1 MPRSVKSRG
10 RSKYRNRK
18 VTIDGITFASAHEA
32 DRYRELSLM
41 QRAGLISGM
50 ELQKPYELIPAQ
62 YETVTR
68 YGKKGQRLKDGRKCL
83 EKSVVYIA
91 DFVYDQNGET
101 IVEDAK
107 GMRTPDYIIKRKLM
121 LYVRGIRIR
130 EV

>member
-1 MPRSVKSRG
+1 MLRSVKSRG

-18 VTIDGITFASAHEA
+18 VTIDGITFASTHEA

-62 YETVTR
+62 YETVAR

-121 LYVRGIRIR
+121 LYIRGVRIK

>member
-1 MPRSVKSRG
+1 
-10 RSKYRNRK
+10 
-18 VTIDGITFASAHEA
+18 
-32 DRYRELSLM
+32 M
-41 QRAGLISGM
+41 QRAGLISGL

-62 YETVTR
+62 YETVAR

-121 LYVRGIRIR
+121 LYVRGVRIK

>member
-1 MPRSVKSRG
+1 MPRNVKG
-10 RSKYRNRK
+10 WGKPKYGNRK
-18 VTIDGITFASAHEA
+18 VTIDGITFDSAHEA

-41 QRAGLISGM
+41 QRAGLISGL
-50 ELQKPYELIPAQ
+50 ELQKPYELIPTQ
-62 YETVTR
+62 YETVAC
-68 YGKKGQRLKDGRKCL
+68 YGKRGQRLQDGRKCL

-91 DFVYDQNGET
+91 DFVYDQGGVT

-121 LYVRGIRIR
+121 LYVHGVRIK

>member
-32 DRYRELSLM
+32 GRYRELSPM
-41 QRAGLISGM
+41 QRAGLISGL

-62 YETVTR
+62 YETVAR
-68 YGKKGQRLKDGRKCL
+68 YGKRGQRLKDGRKCL

-121 LYVRGIRIR
+121 LYVRGVRIK

>member
-32 DRYRELSLM
+32 GRYRELSLM
-41 QRAGLISGM
+41 QRARLISGL

-62 YETVTR
+62 YETVAR

-121 LYVRGIRIR
+121 LFVHGIQIK

>member
-18 VTIDGITFASAHEA
+18 VTIDGITFDSAHEA
-32 DRYRELSLM
+32 GRYRELSLM

-62 YETVTR
+62 YETVAR
-68 YGKKGQRLKDGRKCL
+68 YGKRGQRLKDGRKCL